1 MAETMARV
9 FTLIGTHVD
18 GLEDARTKVVTT
30 MAIPEGIIQLEI
42 FEGDGYNPQPTNL
55 P

>member
-1 MAETMARV
+1 MAETTARV
-9 FTLIGTHVD
+9 FTLIDTRVE

-30 MAIPEGIIQLEI
+30 MAIPEGVIQLEA
-42 FEGDGYNPQPTNL
+42 FEGDGYDPQPNNL